1 MASERGQFRSLW
13 ILCSGLWAVWMA
25 VLGSAPVLA
34 YEGDIH
40 QRLTFIAAKQ
50 FNECM
55 QDESGQRFS
64 ALDTRYLVKA
74 NLAQADGNVFSRIFR
89 WNYYNRD
96 DQTSRTFMGV
106 LDTRFHNRFKELI
119 GRLDGSRTR
128 HRELQTLGRIIN
140 FIQDVTSPAH
150 VVPVYTGRWWRFSP
164 SDRFDRFAID
174 EDRVAEAISASCS
187 YLNSGPE
194 SYQAA
199 LVDVAT
205 DTLTA
210 VQGPIFGFPATWE
223 AYWELA
229 EDSDEFG
236 EYGVAGNQFGQR
248 TQFRCGEERCLL
260 LKDDPLYQD
269 FAASRH
275 VAAVVAT
282 MQAMKLFQLGL
293 GTMLPVA
300 SEVSLDGQSVEGAR
314 E

>member
-1 MASERGQFRSLW
+1 MARLW
-13 ILCSGLWAVWMA
+13 LAVMSTCVA
-25 VLGSAPVLA
+25 VFGSVAVVA

-55 QDESGQRFS
+55 QTESGQRLS

-74 NLAQADGNVFSRIFR
+74 NVAQADGNVFSRMFR
-89 WNYYNRD
+89 WSYYNRD
-96 DQTSRTFMGV
+96 DQTSRTFLGV
-106 LDTRFHNRFKELI
+106 LDTRFHNRFVELI
-119 GRLDGSRTR
+119 GRLDGSRSR

-150 VVPVYTGRWWRFSP
+150 VVPVYTGRWWRFSQG
-164 SDRFDRFAID
+164 DRFDRFAID
-174 EDRVAEAISASCS
+174 EDRITEAISTSCS
-187 YLNSGPE
+187 YLQSAPG
-194 SYQAA
+194 SYQTA

-210 VQGPIFGFPATWE
+210 VQGPIFGFPSTWE
-223 AYWELA
+223 AYWQLA
-229 EDSDEFG
+229 EDPDEFG

-282 MQAMKLFQLGL
+282 MQVMGLFQQGL
-293 GTMLPVA
+293 GATPAVA
-300 SEVSLDGQSVEGAR
+300 QGDGR